1 MCCALPEPD
10 NAFGVCFPRQDLLN
24 IARTT
29 LSSKIL
35 THDKDHFAELAVDAV
50 LRLRGS
56 TNLEAIQIIKK
67 PGGTLKV
74 PHLASQNTIL
84 HHVIFAAIPTWTSFP
99 PNEGT
104 KACRQRQA
112 DSQVSGASRCQH
124 QVWQAVSMP

>member
-1 MCCALPEPD
+1 MTTCCDLPEPD
-10 NAFGVCFPRQDLLN
+10 NAFGVCLTLQDLLN

-74 PHLASQNTIL
+74 PLAL
-84 HHVIFAAIPTWTSFP
+84 P
-99 PNEGT
+99 
-104 KACRQRQA
+104 K
-112 DSQVSGASRCQH
+112 
-124 QVWQAVSMP
+124 

>member
-1 MCCALPEPD
+1 MCCDLPKPD
-10 NAFGVCFPRQDLLN
+10 NAFGVCLPLQDLLN

-74 PHLASQNTIL
+74 PIPSQIELCT
-84 HHVIFAAIPTWTSFP
+84 
-99 PNEGT
+99 
-104 KACRQRQA
+104 
-112 DSQVSGASRCQH
+112 
-124 QVWQAVSMP
+124 M